1 MRIMLE
7 KRGKLADKEEKKCD
21 YKSQEIRNWKVEE
34 LQIENDDERS
44 APQKIMTIN
53 KKF

>member
-21 YKSQEIRNWKVEE
+21 YKSQEIRKT
-34 LQIENDDERS
+34 LGMEN
-44 APQKIMTIN
+44 
-53 KKF
+53 